1 MALFSERYGYT
12 KPSEVLI
19 REKITTE
26 IENVICSCYDVLY
39 DALRKNYSYSDEI
52 YNDMELYLWTHFLN
66 NRRNDFYGNYGG
78 HMVVATSVIKSNDY
92 EWFVKINM
100 LEMSVQW
107 LHEIGEKKQ
116 WIIGIVKNFVAQ
128 LNHEFARLSFAYR
141 IVGKEVVEITSQN
154 EIAEIEE
161 ALLQTSNIKSHLSE
175 ALKLLSNR
183 PNPDYRNSIKESI
196 SAVEALCREITGE
209 NTLGPALKALDKKGL
224 AIPTFLKS
232 GFEKLYYY
240 TNDSKTG
247 IRHALMDASDAPSF
261 EEAKFMLVVCSAF
274 VNYIQGK
281 RTV

>member
-19 REKITTE
+19 RGKITTE

-39 DALRKNYSYSDEI
+39 DALRKNYTYSDEI
-52 YNDMELYLWTHFLN
+52 YNDMELYLWTQFLN

-78 HMVVATSVIKSNDY
+78 HMVVATSVIKSDDY
-92 EWFVKINM
+92 EWFIKINM

-141 IVGKEVVEITSQN
+141 IVGKEVIEITSQN

-261 EEAKFMLVVCSAF
+261 EEAKFMLVACSAF

>member
-19 REKITTE
+19 RGKITTE

-39 DALRKNYSYSDEI
+39 DALRKNYTYSDEI
-52 YNDMELYLWTHFLN
+52 YNDMELYLWTQFLN

-78 HMVVATSVIKSNDY
+78 HMVVATSVIKSDDY
-92 EWFVKINM
+92 EWFIKINM

-141 IVGKEVVEITSQN
+141 IVGKEVIEITSQN

-240 TNDSKTG
+240 TNDFKTG

-261 EEAKFMLVVCSAF
+261 EEAKFMLVACSAF

>member
-1 MALFSERYGYT
+1 MLS
-12 KPSEVLI
+12 VLVM
-19 REKITTE
+19 
-26 IENVICSCYDVLY
+26 N
-39 DALRKNYSYSDEI
+39 
-52 YNDMELYLWTHFLN
+52 
-66 NRRNDFYGNYGG
+66 FYGNYGG

-261 EEAKFMLVVCSAF
+261 EEAKFMLVACSAF

>member
-1 MALFSERYGYT
+1 MALFYERYGYT

-39 DALRKNYSYSDEI
+39 DALRKNYTYSEEI

-240 TNDSKTG
+240 TNNSKTG

-261 EEAKFMLVVCSAF
+261 EEAKFMLVACSAF

>member
-39 DALRKNYSYSDEI
+39 DALRKNYTYSEEI

-240 TNDSKTG
+240 TNNSKTG

-261 EEAKFMLVVCSAF
+261 EEAKFMLVACSAF

>member
-39 DALRKNYSYSDEI
+39 DALRKNYTYSDEI

-261 EEAKFMLVVCSAF
+261 EEAKFMLVACSAF

>member
-19 REKITTE
+19 RGKITTE

-39 DALRKNYSYSDEI
+39 DALRKNYTYSDEI
-52 YNDMELYLWTHFLN
+52 YNDMELYLWTQFLN

-78 HMVVATSVIKSNDY
+78 HMVVATSVIKSDDY
-92 EWFVKINM
+92 EWFIKINM

-240 TNDSKTG
+240 TNNSKTG

-261 EEAKFMLVVCSAF
+261 EEAKFMLVACSAF

>member
-19 REKITTE
+19 RGKITTE

-39 DALRKNYSYSDEI
+39 DALRKNYTYSDEI

-78 HMVVATSVIKSNDY
+78 HMVVATSVIKSDDY
-92 EWFVKINM
+92 EWFIKINM

-141 IVGKEVVEITSQN
+141 IVGKEVIEITSQN

-224 AIPTFLKS
+224 AIPTFFKS

-261 EEAKFMLVVCSAF
+261 EEAKFMLVACSAF